1 MTRRPASFQ
10 ELPKHDPSHTGPRRP
25 RHEAPEAPLS
35 AQQLRTAEVAQA
47 QAELKRGLTR
57 VYAQACK
64 ACVRKD

>member
-10 ELPKHDPSHTGPRRP
+10 ELPKHDPSLTGPRQPRP
-25 RHEAPEAPLS
+25 ESLS
-35 AQQLRTAEVAQA
+35 AQQLRAAEVAQA
-47 QAELKRGLTR
+47 QAQLKRELTR

>member
-10 ELPKHDPSHTGPRRP
+10 ELPRQDLSDDGSPRARP
-25 RHEAPEAPLS
+25 ESPHAPLS
-35 AQQLRTAEVAQA
+35 AQQLRAAEVAQA
-47 QAELKRGLTR
+47 QAQLKRELTR